1 MGRCEYCFSSNSTA
15 RKKRKRQEQEQ
26 EQEHEQTS
34 GHTSGH
40 DRGHTSAR
48 WISYN
53 DAIESTQPLLL
64 STLEQHIFHRL
75 IVARRAPSNSDSH
88 SNSDSSTTISLMIQ
102 ALCLIATVIPH
113 HLATDAVSLYR
124 PPLVNQDSGGCA
136 SRNRRITP
144 LILPTKPPI
153 CLENR
158 RIPPVC
164 ALEA

>member
-64 STLEQHIFHRL
+64 STLEQHTLDNTPFIASLLHVVLHQIRIHIQIRIRQL
-75 IVARRAPSNSDSH
+75 LSH
-88 SNSDSSTTISLMIQ
+88 
-102 ALCLIATVIPH
+102 
-113 HLATDAVSLYR
+113 
-124 PPLVNQDSGGCA
+124 
-136 SRNRRITP
+136 
-144 LILPTKPPI
+144 
-153 CLENR
+153 
-158 RIPPVC
+158 
-164 ALEA
+164 